1 MAVITV
7 SRQYGSG
14 GSEVAERVARAL
26 GWKLYDN
33 AVVEEV
39 AQRLRMTPAEVSA
52 REERVPS
59 LVERMATAMALGAP
73 EMMPMVGDLAAQP
86 SEERMVLMTRT
97 VIEDAARAGPVVLVG
112 RGAQCMLA
120 SRTDALHVFCYA
132 PFEEL
137 VRYAVEVLDVPF
149 SEAARK
155 VTEMNHQREAYVKH
169 HFKRDWRDL
178 ANYDL
183 CVNTARLGIDGSAD
197 LVTRLARER
206 FGVTQAN
213 EDL

>member
-1 MAVITV
+1 MPLITV
-7 SRQYGSG
+7 SRQFGSG

-26 GWKLYDN
+26 DWHLYDN
-33 AVVEEV
+33 AVVDEV
-39 AQRLRMTPAEVSA
+39 ARRLGMPPEEVSA

-86 SEERMVLMTRT
+86 SEERMVLMTRR
-97 VIEDAARAGPVVLVG
+97 VIEDAVRAGPVVLVG

-132 PFEEL
+132 PFDEL

-149 SEAARK
+149 PEAGKK
-155 VTEMNHQREAYVKH
+155 VTEMNRHREEYVKH

-183 CVNTARLGIDGSAD
+183 CVNTARLGLDGSAD

-206 FGVTQAN
+206 FGVTQVN

>member
-1 MAVITV
+1 MPIVTV

-14 GSEVAERVARAL
+14 GSEVAERIARAL
-26 GWKLYDN
+26 GWTLYDN

-59 LVERMATAMALGAP
+59 LVERMASAMALGVP
-73 EMMPMVGDLAAQP
+73 EMTPMIGDLAAQP
-86 SEERMVLMTRT
+86 SEERMVMMTRR
-97 VIEDAARAGPVVLVG
+97 VIEDAVRAGPAVLVG

-120 SRTDALHVFCYA
+120 SRSDALHVFCYA

-137 VRYAVEVLDVPF
+137 VRYAVEVLGVPF
-149 SEAARK
+149 NEAGRK
-155 VTEMNHQREAYVKH
+155 VTEMNRQREEFVRH
-169 HFKRDWRDL
+169 HFTRDWRDL

-183 CVNTARLGIDGSAD
+183 CVNTARLGLDGAAE

-206 FGVTQAN
+206 FGLRQLNT
-213 EDL
+213 DR

>member
-1 MAVITV
+1 MAIVTV

-14 GSEVAERVARAL
+14 GSEVAERVSRAL
-26 GWKLYDN
+26 GWTLYDN
-33 AVVEEV
+33 EVVEEV

-59 LVERMATAMALGAP
+59 LVERMASAMALGVP

-86 SEERMVLMTRT
+86 SEERMVMMTRR
-97 VIEDAARAGPVVLVG
+97 VIEDAVRAGPVVLVG

-120 SRTDALHVFCYA
+120 SRADALHVFCYA

-137 VRYAVEVLDVPF
+137 TRYAVQVMGIPF
-149 SEAARK
+149 ADATKK
-155 VTEMNHQREAYVKH
+155 VADMNHQRDEYVKH
-169 HFKRDWRDL
+169 HFKREWRDL

-183 CVNTARLGIDGSAD
+183 CLNTARLGLDGAAE
-197 LVTRLARER
+197 LVTQVARER
-206 FGVTQAN
+206 FR
-213 EDL
+213 

>member
-1 MAVITV
+1 MAIITV

-26 GWKLYDN
+26 GWKVYDN

-39 AQRLRMTPAEVSA
+39 AQRLRMTPAEVAS

-59 LVERMATAMALGAP
+59 LVERMASAMALGAP
-73 EMMPMVGDLAAQP
+73 EMIPVVGDLLAQP
-86 SEERMVLMTRT
+86 SEERMVMVTRR
-97 VIEDAARAGPVVLVG
+97 VIEDAVRAGPAVLVG

-120 SRTDALHVFCYA
+120 ARTDALHVYCYA
-132 PFEEL
+132 PVEEL

-149 SEAARK
+149 HEASRRVAD
-155 VTEMNHQREAYVKH
+155 VNHQREQYVKL
-169 HFKRDWRDL
+169 HFQRDWRDL

-183 CVNTARLGIDGSAD
+183 CVNTARLGLDGSAE
-197 LVTRLARER
+197 LVTQLARER
-206 FGVTQAN
+206 FGVTQVN
-213 EDL
+213 PDL

>member
-14 GSEVAERVARAL
+14 GSEMAERVARAL
-26 GWKLYDN
+26 GWRLYDN

-59 LVERMATAMALGAP
+59 LVERMASAMALGAP
-73 EMMPMVGDLAAQP
+73 EMMPVVGDLVAQP
-86 SEERMVLMTRT
+86 SEERMVMVTQR
-97 VIEDAARAGPVVLVG
+97 VIEDAVRAGPAVLVG

-120 SRTDALHVFCYA
+120 ARTDALHVFCYA
-132 PFEEL
+132 PVEER

-149 SEAARK
+149 HEAGRK
-155 VTEMNHQREAYVKH
+155 VAEVNHQREAWVKH
-169 HFKRDWRDL
+169 HFRRDWRDFS
-178 ANYDL
+178 NYDL
-183 CVNTARLGIDGSAD
+183 CVNTARLGLDGSAE
-197 LVTRLARER
+197 LVTLLARER
-206 FGVTQAN
+206 FGVTQVN

>member
-1 MAVITV
+1 MAVITI

-26 GWKLYDN
+26 GWSLFDKS
-33 AVVEEV
+33 VVEEV

-86 SEERMVLMTRT
+86 SEERMVLMTRR
-97 VIEDAARAGPVVLVG
+97 VIEDAVRAGSVVLVG

-137 VRYAVEVLDVPF
+137 VRYAVEVLEVPF
-149 SEAARK
+149 PEAGKK
-155 VTEMNHQREAYVKH
+155 VTEMNRHREEYVKH
-169 HFKRDWRDL
+169 HFKRDWRDF

-183 CVNTARLGIDGSAD
+183 CVNTARLGLDGSAD

-206 FGVTQAN
+206 FGATQVN